1 MIDTFGIVLYSDGEE
16 LTPDDLIAS
25 QNVLSAYLTD
35 QILESLCPREFTDP
49 VAFDRDFW
57 GISGDESR
65 RIAYC
70 IAPGGAYIRPGSAN
84 NKISLGRGVLLQK
97 SADQNG
103 SGSTF
108 IPFSFG
114 NNTTDA
120 PDLWTIANGDPTNA
134 RVDLLQMQLTTIDDT
149 PVSRLIKTNPIKA
162 VLDLST
168 LTTHDNTILRAKIGG
183 NGGDAISVVLQK
195 RSTGTGV
202 SYTENGNVATILYQD
217 GVSTVLDVETAITT
231 SSTILE
237 IQSSGTGANILSDP
251 ADSFAATHLAGG
263 VDPLIINTPP
273 INTRRRVQAA
283 FSVKQGDLAFSSP
296 TDAETPLPDTGWA
309 IVGSVVVGPGWT
321 SAVPI
326 SFGVTTIPGIAANT
340 ALLMDQRMPI
350 GVKAYRVD
358 PTAFK
363 LVTTFTL
370 TDSGFSATA
379 ASSSSVLYVPCPVA
393 VGRLVGYSIFFGAQA
408 CPNNDVASVGVFTGC
423 TIASFIDMFGGFG
436 GSTGAIGLADT
447 DEHFDCG
454 FFEQVDFL
462 THTVQNPIIGNPIWA
477 NGRRAARPKFKY
489 GYDNG
494 VSGGS
499 FGRQGSVVGLDQ
511 LAIKI
516 SHLTAG
522 TKIGTVTFYIA
533 EGL

>member
-1 MIDTFGIVLYSDGEE
+1 VIDTFGIVLYSDGEE
-16 LTPDDLIAS
+16 LTPDDLISS

-103 SGSTF
+103 NGSTF

-120 PDLWTIANGDPTNA
+120 PDLWTIANGDATNA

-149 PVSRLIKTNPIKA
+149 PVSRLIKTNPVKA
-162 VLDLST
+162 ILDLSA
-168 LTTHDNTILRAKIGG
+168 LTTHENTILRAKIGG
-183 NGGDAISVVLQK
+183 NGGNAISVVLQK

-202 SYTENGNVATILYQD
+202 SYSENGNVVTILYQD
-217 GVSTVLDVETAITT
+217 GVSTVGDVETAITT

-237 IQSSGTGANILSDP
+237 IQSSGTGANVLSDP
-251 ADSFAATHLAGG
+251 ADSFVATHLAGG

-283 FSVKQGDLAFSSP
+283 FSVKQGDLAFSTP
-296 TDAETPLPDTGWA
+296 TSAETPLPDTGWA
-309 IVGSVVVGPGWT
+309 IVGSVIVGPGWT
-321 SAVPI
+321 SATAM
-326 SFGVTTIPGIAANT
+326 SFGIDGTLANN
-340 ALLMDQRMPI
+340 ALVQDQRMPI
-350 GVKAYRVD
+350 GIKTYRVD

-363 LVTTFTL
+363 LVTAFSL

-379 ASSSSVLYVPCPVA
+379 SSGTNLLYVPCPVA
-393 VGRLVGYSIFFGAQA
+393 TGRLVGYSIFFGAQA
-408 CPNNDVASVGVFTGC
+408 CPNHDIASVGVFTNC
-423 TIASFIDMFGGFG
+423 TMASFVDLGGGFG
-436 GSTGAIGLADT
+436 SSTGAIGLADT

-454 FFEQVDFL
+454 FFEQVNFL
-462 THTVQNPIIGNPIWA
+462 THTPQNPIIGQPIWA

-511 LAIKI
+511 LAIKV
-516 SHLTAG
+516 HAVTNG